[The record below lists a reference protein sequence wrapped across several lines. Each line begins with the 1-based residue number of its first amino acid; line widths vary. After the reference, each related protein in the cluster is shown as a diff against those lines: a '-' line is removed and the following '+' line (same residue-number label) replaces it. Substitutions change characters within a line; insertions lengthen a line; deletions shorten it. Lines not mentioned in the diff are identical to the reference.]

1 MAHEHERDEWR
12 STVRDMSEVERAR
25 DCGHSYSR
33 SGFCIH
39 CGDDEPRLNLGDRG

>member
-1 MAHEHERDEWR
+1 MGAYDWERDEWWR
-12 STVRDMSEVERAR
+12 ETRGLSEVERAR

-39 CGDDEPRLNLGDRG
+39 CGDDEPRKDCGE